1 MKKIICIM
9 LCALMLTAC
18 SAPPAQTSDPNA
30 TADPAA
36 SADPTASGD
45 PGVAQP
51 DDPSGTGDDPTFYTT
66 ADPEYR
72 NLYANNAIE
81 EALDDDFNNAISDE
95 DFNKLATKYLEAWKS
110 EYHALMAQLIES
122 FPDDADDLE
131 GLRDYTDEQ
140 AQTTY
145 DDTFAAY
152 THTDE
157 DGTKTQ
163 SIDAVQTASFNTAEL
178 YKDATVLSI
187 LNDYRGDTPY
197 VFHYSAQ

>member
-18 SAPPAQTSDPNA
+18 AAPPAA
-30 TADPAA
+30 TDIPSPSADPAA
-36 SADPTASGD
+36 SADP
-45 PGVAQP
+45 GVTQP
-51 DDPSGTGDDPTFYTT
+51 DDPADGTDEPTFYTT
-66 ADPEYR
+66 SDPEYR
-72 NLYANNAIE
+72 NLYAKNAIE
-81 EALDDDFNNAISDE
+81 EALDDDFNNAASDE
-95 DFNKLATKYLEAWKS
+95 DFNKLATKYLDAWKS

-140 AQTTY
+140 AQLTY
-145 DDTFAAY
+145 DDTIAAY

-157 DGTKTQ
+157 NGTQTQ
-163 SIDAVQTASFNTAEL
+163 SIDAVQTASFNTAEI